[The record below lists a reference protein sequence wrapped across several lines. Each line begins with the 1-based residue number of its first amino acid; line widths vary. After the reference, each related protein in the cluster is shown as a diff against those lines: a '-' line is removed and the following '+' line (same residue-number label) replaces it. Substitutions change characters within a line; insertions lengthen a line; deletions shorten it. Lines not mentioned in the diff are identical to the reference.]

1 MRQTIWIVLLWIGAA
16 GFAPEAVGAQAPRAL
31 IVNAPDGDLTG
42 EDARRLTDLLREH
55 GFRVKFLEGREASW
69 AQVKRQAQGVHVF
82 IYAGHGS
89 NQGYHGTGGLCLS
102 GPGYTAS
109 DPDYDIIPSS
119 DLEASIRLA
128 PGALVLFQSVCR
140 GAGSSA
146 SDRSDIGIEEAVRR
160 VESYSRTFFTMG
172 AAAYCAN
179 NYFMGVAAMLERLL
193 AGATLAEAYE
203 AEATM
208 WNEIAYRGTS
218 AHAPAYHL
226 VLSSNQQP
234 GTTTVVTWENGRER
248 RRTVPRFRE
257 YDLAYA
263 GDPAFQLPP
272 AR

>member
-1 MRQTIWIVLLWIGAA
+1 MRQKIGIVLLWIGAA
-16 GFAPEAVGAQAPRAL
+16 GFSSEAIWAQAPRAL

-42 EDARRLTDLLREH
+42 EDARRLTDLLR
-55 GFRVKFLEGREASW
+55 GQGYRVTFLEGREASW

-82 IYAGHGS
+82 VYAGHGS
-89 NQGYHGTGGLCLS
+89 NQGYDGTGGLCLS

-128 PGALVLFQSVCR
+128 PGAIVLFQSVCR

-146 SDRSDIGIEEAVRR
+146 SDGSDIGIEEAVRR
-160 VESYSRTFFTMG
+160 VESYSRVFFTMG

-179 NYFMGVAAMLERLL
+179 NYVMGVAAMLERLL
-193 AGATLAEAYE
+193 AGATLSEAYE

-218 AHAPAYHL
+218 TYVPAYHL
-226 VLSSNQQP
+226 VISTHHKS
-234 GTTTVVTWENGRER
+234 GTVTIFTWENGRER

-263 GDPAFQLPP
+263 GDPAFRLRP
-272 AR
+272 AP